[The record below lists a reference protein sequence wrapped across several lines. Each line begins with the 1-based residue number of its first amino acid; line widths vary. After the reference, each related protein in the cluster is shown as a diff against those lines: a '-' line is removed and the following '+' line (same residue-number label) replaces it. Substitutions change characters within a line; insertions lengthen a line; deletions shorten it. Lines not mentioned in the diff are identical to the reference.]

1 MSTSN
6 NNNNNCDGILDEC
19 NLLEQL
25 DLNDNHSSGYCAN
38 CGKEGNDINNT
49 CNKCKVVKYCNASCK
64 KKHRS
69 KHKAE
74 CERAVNRAA
83 EIQAELH
90 DIELFKPPP
99 PPEDC
104 PICFLR
110 LPTLASG
117 SVYMACCGKVIC
129 SGCMFAPMK
138 DDKGNVTDAP
148 VKDNRGNIITERK
161 CPFCRTQAPPSE
173 KEMIK
178 RLQKRME
185 ADDANAFNQ
194 LGGCYRD
201 GHCGL
206 PRDFGK
212 AFEIFNQAV
221 ELGSNEAYN
230 SIGYAYRNGSG
241 VERDEEKAKHYYEL
255 AAMRGDVTARFNLGN
270 NEMRGGNMERALKHY
285 IIAAGCGAD
294 SLKEIHYLHLN
305 GHATKEDYTQALRA
319 YQAYLCEIKSAQRD
333 KVVDDRDDRYKYY

>member
-1 MSTSN
+1 MST
-6 NNNNNCDGILDEC
+6 DTTEG
-19 NLLEQL
+19 QL
-25 DLNDNHSSGYCAN
+25 TCTDDMKKLHITCTEEVDTVCAC
-38 CGKEGNDINNT
+38 CGKEGSDLNI
-49 CNKCKVVKYCNASCK
+49 CNKCQMVKYCNAACKRKHRTKHK
-64 KKHRS
+64 KK
-69 KHKAE
+69 
-74 CERAVNRAA
+74 CERRAA
-83 EIQAELH
+83 EIKAELH
-90 DIELFKPPP
+90 EEQLFKQPP

-117 SVYMACCGKVIC
+117 SVYMACCGKVI
-129 SGCMFAPMK
+129 
-138 DDKGNVTDAP
+138 DDKGSNVTDAP
-148 VKDNRGNIITERK
+148 TKDRGNIISERK

-185 ADDANAFNQ
+185 ADDANASNQ
-194 LGGCYRD
+194 LGCCYRD

-255 AAMRGDVTARFNLGN
+255 AAMRGNVTARFNLGN

-285 IIAAGCGAD
+285 IIAAGCGESD
-294 SLKEIHYLHLN
+294 SLKEIHYLHLS

-333 KVVDDRDDRYKYY
+333 KVADDGDDRYKYY